1 VCQSQTLLSFPIKH
15 TDHIQLEYEIAFFL
29 QLFLL
34 TENRKEGERKGALGL
49 EYCDGGDKNRQ
60 QKDPA
65 CSMIETFFL

>member
-1 VCQSQTLLSFPIKH
+1 M
-15 TDHIQLEYEIAFFL
+15 